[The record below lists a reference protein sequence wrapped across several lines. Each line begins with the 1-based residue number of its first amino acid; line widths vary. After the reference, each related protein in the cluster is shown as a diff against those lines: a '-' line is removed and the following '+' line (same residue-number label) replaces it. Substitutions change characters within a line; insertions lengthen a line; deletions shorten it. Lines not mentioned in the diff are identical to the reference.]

1 MATLKNIL
9 TSTSAGSQNKNKAK
23 QWGST
28 SWLRE
33 GKVES
38 QNEHIFFLSLSNN
51 GGVCFLFLL
60 EIPVLYAQEAL
71 RNWNIKQIMRTSKNV
86 DIYQYIQLFELY
98 SELS

>member
-1 MATLKNIL
+1 MDTLKNIL
-9 TSTSAGSQNKNKAK
+9 TSTSAGSQDKNKAK

-38 QNEHIFFLSLSNN
+38 QNEHILLSANNN

-60 EIPVLYAQEAL
+60 EIPVLYA
-71 RNWNIKQIMRTSKNV
+71 
-86 DIYQYIQLFELY
+86 
-98 SELS
+98 